1 MDYAENRIRQL
12 SRRYYNQGL
21 DRAKVRDLSG
31 AAEKLRICLHLDKTF
46 TDARNLLG
54 LIYMETGETVAAL
67 QEWIISSN
75 LKTVGNPAL
84 EYIRRVRE
92 NQRELQNRN
101 RSIRGYNEALRSC
114 REGHD
119 DIALIRLRRAVA
131 LNPKFVRAY
140 QLMALIEMNNGKL
153 SVARRALKKAE
164 AVDVCNPVT
173 RLYLQEVEAQ
183 TGAEDRKKRRE
194 EEQEESESD
203 RVKRRN
209 VFFRATPPYVSL
221 MNLLIGIAVGVL
233 AVFFLAVPAAVSRAS
248 ADANRRLTDYSN
260 TIAEQ
265 TNTISSLQS
274 QIQESQSSADKA
286 AQDQSSAETTTGAYE
301 ALLKAYQSYESEN
314 YTDVIDQL
322 QNVDSSLLSTDAKN
336 LYTTIY
342 DASRSNAYDSY
353 VQDGENSYYQGD
365 YAAAAESLQ
374 KAVDIQAD
382 DFDIISL
389 LANAYTNAGNTD
401 KAITAWQLI
410 VDNMPDTDYS
420 SYASGMIQQLGGTVK
435 ESSSGQGASGTASD
449 GTTGSTGGTAGTG
462 TDTAG
467 TGTDATGT
475 GTDTADTGTDTTGTG
490 TDTAGTGVENG
501 YGG

>member
-1 MDYAENRIRQL
+1 MEYAENRIRQL

-75 LKTVGNPAL
+75 LKTVGNPAS

-183 TGAEDRKKRRE
+183 KKTPGGRAGGE
-194 EEQEESESD
+194 
-203 RVKRRN
+203 RVRPGKKKKC
-209 VFFRATPPYVSL
+209 FFPGNPSL
-221 MNLLIGIAVGVL
+221 CQ
-233 AVFFLAVPAAVSRAS
+233 PDES
-248 ADANRRLTDYSN
+248 ADRHC
-260 TIAEQ
+260 
-265 TNTISSLQS
+265 
-274 QIQESQSSADKA
+274 
-286 AQDQSSAETTTGAYE
+286 
-301 ALLKAYQSYESEN
+301 
-314 YTDVIDQL
+314 
-322 QNVDSSLLSTDAKN
+322 
-336 LYTTIY
+336 
-342 DASRSNAYDSY
+342 SRSSGCFLSGSSRRGF
-353 VQDGENSYYQGD
+353 QSFGGC
-365 YAAAAESLQ
+365 
-374 KAVDIQAD
+374 KPQAD
-382 DFDIISL
+382 GLQQYHCRADEYDL
-389 LANAYTNAGNTD
+389 
-401 KAITAWQLI
+401 Q
-410 VDNMPDTDYS
+410 P
-420 SYASGMIQQLGGTVK
+420 SG
-435 ESSSGQGASGTASD
+435 S
-449 GTTGSTGGTAGTG
+449 
-462 TDTAG
+462 
-467 TGTDATGT
+467 
-475 GTDTADTGTDTTGTG
+475 DTGVPVIRG
-490 TDTAGTGVENG
+490 
-501 YGG
+501 

>member
-1 MDYAENRIRQL
+1 
-12 SRRYYNQGL
+12 
-21 DRAKVRDLSG
+21 
-31 AAEKLRICLHLDKTF
+31 
-46 TDARNLLG
+46 
-54 LIYMETGETVAAL
+54 
-67 QEWIISSN
+67 
-75 LKTVGNPAL
+75 
-84 EYIRRVRE
+84 
-92 NQRELQNRN
+92 
-101 RSIRGYNEALRSC
+101 
-114 REGHD
+114 
-119 DIALIRLRRAVA
+119 
-131 LNPKFVRAY
+131 
-140 QLMALIEMNNGKL
+140 
-153 SVARRALKKAE
+153 
-164 AVDVCNPVT
+164 
-173 RLYLQEVEAQ
+173 
-183 TGAEDRKKRRE
+183 
-194 EEQEESESD
+194 
-203 RVKRRN
+203 
-209 VFFRATPPYVSL
+209 

-365 YAAAAESLQ
+365 YEAAAEALQ
-374 KAVDIQAD
+374 KAVAIQAD

-401 KAITAWQLI
+401 KAIAAWQLI
-410 VDNMPDTDYS
+410 VDNMPGTDYS

-435 ESSSGQGASGTASD
+435 ESSSGQSASGAASD
-449 GTTGSTGGTAGTG
+449 GTTDSTEGTAETG

-467 TGTDATGT
+467 TD
-475 GTDTADTGTDTTGTG
+475 TDTTGTG
-490 TDTAGTGVENG
+490 TDITDTTETGTDTAGTVVENG

>member
-1 MDYAENRIRQL
+1 MEYAENRIRQL

-75 LKTVGNPAL
+75 LKPVGNPAS

-114 REGHD
+114 GHD
-119 DIALIRLRRAVA
+119 DIALIRLRRAA
-131 LNPKFVRAY
+131 SLNPKFVRAY
-140 QLMALIEMNNGKL
+140 QLMALIEINNGKL
-153 SVARRALKKAE
+153 SAARRALKKAE

-194 EEQEESESD
+194 EEQEESESE

-248 ADANRRLTDYSN
+248 SDANRRLTDYSN

-265 TNTISSLQS
+265 TNTISSLQG
-274 QIQESQSSADKA
+274 QIQESQSTADKA
-286 AQDQSSAETTTGAYE
+286 AQNQSSAETTTGAYE
-301 ALLKAYQSYESEN
+301 ALLKAYQSYEAEK

-365 YAAAAESLQ
+365 YPAAAESLQ
-374 KAVDIQAD
+374 KAVDIQAN

-401 KAITAWQLI
+401 KAIAAWQLI
-410 VDNMPDTDYS
+410 IDNMPDTDYS

-435 ESSSGQGASGTASD
+435 ESSSGQSASGTASD
-449 GTTGSTGGTAGTG
+449 GTTDSTGGTAGTG
-462 TDTAG
+462 TDI
-467 TGTDATGT
+467 TGT
-475 GTDTADTGTDTTGTG
+475 GTDTAGAG